1 MGKNKPKCVIGEIRA
16 MPNILIWEQALSDYF
31 GKPYVGFCK
40 GDSVHG
46 MHLLV
51 IRSVD
56 YKRLKW
62 DKSSTIKPELRKRLF
77 ERETILRCPEGRVF
91 MKLQKTDTKKLN
103 IPTVDIL
110 RCRGRHRGDHPPH
123 YVRLEHGILAM
134 KVPIDGKTVEIPILI
149 VLTEEKSE

>member
-1 MGKNKPKCVIGEIRA
+1 
-16 MPNILIWEQALSDYF
+16 MPNVLLWEQALSNYA
-31 GKPYVGFCK
+31 GKTYVGFCK

-46 MHLLV
+46 MHLLL
-51 IRSVD
+51 IKSVD
-56 YKRLKW
+56 SKKLKW
-62 DKSSTIKPELRKRLF
+62 DKSSMIKPELRKRLF
-77 ERETILRCPEGRVF
+77 ESTKLLRCPEGKVF

-134 KVPIDGKTVEIPILI
+134 KVSIDGKTMEIPILI
-149 VLTEEKSE
+149 VLTEEKSA